1 MPDSEFTNNK
11 PLSALIDALWAIS
24 LICAIY
30 LSIACNRVVLKIF
43 SASIALMS
51 FDVLLSII
59 WDNDLNRAPREFCI
73 AQGLVL
79 QFTSYTASIAALCF
93 AWQSYRLV
101 VLKTRNSSTFN
112 KWIYSLIIAYSILMT
127 SIITSLSIGSDAIHV
142 RALSCDVTT
151 PWVRL
156 VGYAGTNLLVSIPGV
171 YWSGRAAWVVFSHS
185 ERTLRTFS
193 ALQQENQ
200 IQIEKNKCN
209 SIFVNMN
216 INNSSTQNQSNRL
229 TQGMSPKKTYKLT
242 RKAAIR
248 MACFSTG
255 LLVIS
260 LIASVNTWILVFS
273 NSQPQSDIS
282 GNDVAG
288 SLVGIVVFF
297 IFGTTEDS
305 NILKKC
311 FRKRKIEAREDNDGM

>member
-1 MPDSEFTNNK
+1 
-11 PLSALIDALWAIS
+11 
-24 LICAIY
+24 
-30 LSIACNRVVLKIF
+30 
-43 SASIALMS
+43 MS

-59 WDNDLNRAPREFCI
+59 WDNDLNKAPREFCI

-79 QFTSYTASIAALCF
+79 QLTSYTASIAALCF

-101 VLKTRNSSTFN
+101 VLKTRNSSTSN
-112 KWIYSLIIAYSILMT
+112 KWVYTLIIAYTILMT

-156 VGYAGTNLLVSIPGV
+156 VGYAGINLLISIPGV

-200 IQIEKNKCN
+200 IENKCN
-209 SIFVNMN
+209 STTIFVNMN
-216 INNSSTQNQSNRL
+216 INSSTQNQSNRL

-260 LIASVNTWILVFS
+260 LIASVNTWILVLSS
-273 NSQPQSDIS
+273 NSQPESDIS

-311 FRKRKIEAREDNDGM
+311 FRKRRIEAREDNDGM